1 MNANALGIDR
11 AETGLVLVDAQVKL
25 AGAMPQ
31 AIMERVLRNWLAL
44 IETGARFQLP
54 VAASEQYPKGLGPV
68 MPVLKEALSHV
79 MPPAR
84 WLEKIEFDCCEAP
97 LFEQF

>member
-68 MPVLKEALSHV
+68 MPVTVPGRPVTLTWSSAVTRPS
-79 MPPAR
+79 PSG
-84 WLEKIEFDCCEAP
+84 
-97 LFEQF
+97 